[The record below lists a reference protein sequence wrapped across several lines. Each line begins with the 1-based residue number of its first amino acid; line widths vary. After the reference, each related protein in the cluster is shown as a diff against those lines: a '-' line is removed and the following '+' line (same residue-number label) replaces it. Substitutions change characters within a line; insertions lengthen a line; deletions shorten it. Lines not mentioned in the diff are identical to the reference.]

1 MLKGCNN
8 KKEIVIT
15 LYTTS
20 KYKENE
26 FNEMAKGMV
35 YKFKAL
41 KNKKDINE
49 PQKMTDI
56 KSFMK
61 QKTLEAYK
69 KYKRPIIVEH
79 TMLSITH
86 FNGLPNHITGEF
98 CDKMSNYEIC
108 KQMEGIKLR
117 DATARSVIGFC
128 DGKNIKIFEG
138 FVEGYIANSPIGD
151 NGFGW
156 DNIFI
161 PMGEIV
167 TYAQMSPKEKNK
179 KSMRRKAL
187 QELIDYLK
195 DHTVDFF
202 DESDSNLEDLKKDL
216 VGLEKHKDK
225 VKEGLIEFNEDKNL
239 ILFVGAGVP
248 RNLNLPSWYELM
260 EEIGE
265 DLGFD
270 KDVFMAS
277 DKDFLS
283 LAEYASIVDLEKF
296 KNKCVDKFNLDKLD
310 KDELDINYE
319 IDRSNIYRYIVKLE
333 PKKIY
338 TTNYEDTIEKAF
350 RIHGNPNI
358 KIETI
363 KLSNEENEQKD
374 KSGNVL
380 EIVKLHGDINDLVG
394 KKVDNLNDLNKNM
407 VLTES
412 GYFNAID
419 CIDKTNIDKENNE
432 KINEEDTHTQ
442 GENEKNCKSEVY
454 RYLAK
459 DLGQNKGNVII
470 FLGYSLSDFNIRYF
484 LEKCREKA
492 KKEENKGDNDKN
504 KFYMFTTTP
513 NPIQEK
519 ILNHR
524 DIKIIYGK
532 DPEPKQALKKFLYDI
547 VEAKKY
553 EKKKDK
559 GNSKEENTEGQ

>member
-1 MLKGCNN
+1 MSKGCND

-26 FNEMAKGMV
+26 FNQMV
-35 YKFKAL
+35 NGVVDDTKKKIYKFKAL

-49 PQKMTDI
+49 PQKMKDI

-117 DATARSVIGFC
+117 DAIARSVIGFC
-128 DGKNIKIFEG
+128 DGKKIEIFEG
-138 FVEGYIANSPIGD
+138 IVQGTIANSPIGD

-156 DNIFI
+156 DDIFI
-161 PMGEIV
+161 QKGHHL
-167 TYAQMSPKEKNK
+167 TYAQMNSDEKNK
-179 KSMRRKAL
+179 ISMRGKAL
-187 QELIDYLK
+187 QELIEYLK
-195 DHTVDFF
+195 HNTVDFF
-202 DESDSNLEDLKKDL
+202 DESDSNLEELKKDL
-216 VGLEKHKDK
+216 LGLQKHKDESSEESIK
-225 VKEGLIEFNEDKNL
+225 SSKDKNNKKL

-248 RNLNLPSWYELM
+248 RNLKLPSWYELM

-277 DKDFLS
+277 DTDFLS

-296 KNKCVDKFNLDKLD
+296 KNKCIDKFNLDKLD
-310 KDELDINYE
+310 KEKLDINYE
-319 IDRSNIYRYIVKLE
+319 IDRSNIYRYMVKLKPE
-333 PKKIY
+333 RIY
-338 TTNYEDTIEKAF
+338 TTNYEDTIKEAF
-350 RIHGNPNI
+350 RIHGN
-358 KIETI
+358 
-363 KLSNEENEQKD
+363 L
-374 KSGNVL
+374 NVNT
-380 EIVKLHGDINDLVG
+380 VKLHGDIKNLEG
-394 KKVDNLNDLNKNM
+394 QKVKNLDDLNKNM

-412 GYFNAID
+412 GYFNAIK
-419 CIDKTNIDKENNE
+419 CIDDNNGNCGSNIYGDLAEDLGANKEN
-432 KINEEDTHTQ
+432 I
-442 GENEKNCKSEVY
+442 
-454 RYLAK
+454 
-459 DLGQNKGNVII
+459 II

-492 KKEENKGDNDKN
+492 NKEENKEENKN

-547 VEAKKY
+547 VEAKNYNLNDDNQNLNQNSNK
-553 EKKKDK
+553 EIQRKDND
-559 GNSKEENTEGQ
+559 NSKEENKEGE

>member
-20 KYKENE
+20 KDKENE
-26 FNEMAKGMV
+26 FDKMV
-35 YKFKAL
+35 NGVIDDTKKTIYKFKAL
-41 KNKKDINE
+41 KKKKDINE
-49 PQKMTDI
+49 PQKMKDME
-56 KSFMK
+56 SFMK

-98 CDKMSNYEIC
+98 CDKMNSYEIC
-108 KQMEGIKLR
+108 KQMEGVKLR
-117 DATARSVIGFC
+117 DATARSIIGFC
-128 DGKNIKIFEG
+128 DGKKIKVFEG
-138 FVEGYIANSPIGD
+138 IVKGTIAKSPIGD
-151 NGFGW
+151 KGFGW
-156 DNIFI
+156 DDIFI
-161 PMGEIV
+161 QNGYDY
-167 TYAQMSPKEKNK
+167 TYAQMGENQKNEISMRKKALEKLTKYLEKN
-179 KSMRRKAL
+179 
-187 QELIDYLK
+187 
-195 DHTVDFF
+195 TVKFF
-202 DESDSNLEDLKKDL
+202 DESDRNLELLKYDLIEI
-216 VGLEKHKDK
+216 EKYKSGKGSIKSSKDK
-225 VKEGLIEFNEDKNL
+225 NNNKL

-248 RNLNLPSWYELM
+248 MNLKLPSWYELM

-333 PKKIY
+333 PERIY

-350 RIHGNPNI
+350 RIHQN
-358 KIETI
+358 
-363 KLSNEENEQKD
+363 SNVNT
-374 KSGNVL
+374 
-380 EIVKLHGDINDLVG
+380 VKLHGDIKDLVE

-419 CIDKTNIDKENNE
+419 CIDKTSIDKENNE
-432 KINEEDTHTQ
+432 KINGEDTHTQ
-442 GENEKNCKSEVY
+442 GENEKNCKSKVY
-454 RYLAK
+454 KYLAE

-547 VEAKKY
+547 VEAKNYKS
-553 EKKKDK
+553 EEDEE
-559 GNSKEENTEGQ
+559 NSKEENKEGE